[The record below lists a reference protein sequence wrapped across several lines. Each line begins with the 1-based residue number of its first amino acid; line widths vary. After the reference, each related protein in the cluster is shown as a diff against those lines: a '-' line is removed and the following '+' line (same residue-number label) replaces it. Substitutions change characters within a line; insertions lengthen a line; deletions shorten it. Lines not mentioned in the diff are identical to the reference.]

1 MLGRYLR
8 QTWAI
13 NVVVMWLTPISGV
26 FKHLVVVPLLI
37 EGKCSNFIV
46 GDVVGRAETL
56 NIIGNLSASLVCIL
70 MRCNLD

>member
-1 MLGRYLR
+1 
-8 QTWAI
+8 
-13 NVVVMWLTPISGV
+13 MWLTPISGV
-26 FKHLVVVPLLI
+26 LKHLVVVPLLI

-70 MRCNLD
+70 MRCKFE